1 MSRRSN
7 TRSKSSLKLP
17 AWSLA
22 LLVLGLGA
30 ASFLPAPLVDQL
42 PKELRDVVQTA
53 TEIRQQVTASP
64 GSTSTTPGIE
74 PGPESLPKV
83 AGSFGVAK
91 KWLYERVYYDH
102 RQTFYCG
109 CDYDRDNRI
118 DLNSCGLGSLV
129 GNNRAER
136 VEAEHVFPA
145 SQFGNFRQ
153 CWREPERFEECT
165 KSNGKT
171 LSGRACCER
180 VDPVFEAAH
189 ND

>member
-91 KWLYERVYYDH
+91 KWLYERVY
-102 RQTFYCG
+102 
-109 CDYDRDNRI
+109 
-118 DLNSCGLGSLV
+118 
-129 GNNRAER
+129 
-136 VEAEHVFPA
+136 
-145 SQFGNFRQ
+145 
-153 CWREPERFEECT
+153 T
-165 KSNGKT
+165 K
-171 LSGRACCER
+171 LI
-180 VDPVFEAAH
+180 
-189 ND
+189 